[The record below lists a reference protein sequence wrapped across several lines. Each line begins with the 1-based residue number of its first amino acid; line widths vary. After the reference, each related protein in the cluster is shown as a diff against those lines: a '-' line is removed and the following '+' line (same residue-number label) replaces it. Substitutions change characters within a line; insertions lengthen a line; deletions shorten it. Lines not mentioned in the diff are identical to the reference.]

1 MERKIKRTSQA
12 KKPLVLI
19 AALIFF
25 IISIAPSVM
34 AHCPLCTGAT
44 IVGVSVTRSLGFDD
58 STVGVFVGGMI
69 ISTTLWADKILSKR
83 GVNGNGA
90 LRLTSLIVLT
100 TVLTLVTFY
109 YAGLFGR
116 GNSFRIFGIESIL
129 VGSLSGGIFSL
140 GAFYYS
146 NYLKNKNGGRP
157 MFSYQ
162 TMIISL
168 AALIANAAAFALVF

>member
-1 MERKIKRTSQA
+1 MKKTLREKSRTGKASLFIVA
-12 KKPLVLI
+12 LAATIII
-19 AALIFF
+19 A
-25 IISIAPSVM
+25 APSVM

-44 IVGVSVTRSLGFDD
+44 IVGVSITRTLGLDD
-58 STVGVFVGGMI
+58 SIVGVFVGGMI
-69 ISTTLWADKILSKR
+69 ISTALWADKILKKR
-83 GVNGNGA
+83 GVNGNRA

-100 TVLTLVTFY
+100 TVLTLITFY

-129 VGSLSGGIFSL
+129 VGSISGGILSL

-157 MFSYQ
+157 MFGYQ
-162 TMIISL
+162 TMTISL
-168 AALIANAAAFALVF
+168 VALIANAALFAFIF